1 MIKNQL
7 LGFIFRWLVST
18 AAMYVC
24 INLFCGFK
32 DGAEG
37 LRNSVWL
44 YVLAG
49 FIFSLVNS
57 VIRPIVTIFALPFM
71 MLTMGLFTIIV
82 NAAMV
87 ALTIWV
93 IPDVTIDFL
102 GCIYS
107 CLTISGINWLVS
119 LVVSDVK

>member
-24 INLFCGFK
+24 INLFCGLK

-37 LRNSVWL
+37 LRSSVWL

-93 IPDVTIDFL
+93 IPNVTIDFL